1 MTIEPEGL
9 SRVSTDSHWETIELA
24 VDSGASE
31 TVIPD
36 GMCNSVPTLP
46 SDASRRGVQYEVANG
61 ERIPNLGQQR
71 LAGLTDMEG
80 FARSI
85 TAQVCA
91 VNKPLLS
98 VAKLVSAGNRVIFEP
113 GAAYIED
120 TSNGERIWLKE
131 VDGMYML
138 KLWMPTASNVGF

>member
-1 MTIEPEGL
+1 M
-9 SRVSTDSHWETIELA
+9 
-24 VDSGASE
+24 
-31 TVIPD
+31 
-36 GMCNSVPTLP
+36 
-46 SDASRRGVQYEVANG
+46 
-61 ERIPNLGQQR
+61 
-71 LAGLTDMEG
+71 AGLTDLESLP
-80 FARSI
+80 RSI

-98 VAKLVSAGNRVIFEP
+98 VAKLVSAGNRVVFEP

-120 TSNGERIWLKE
+120 NSNGERIWLKE